1 MKLMVLKLLA
11 FVFLWLWWST
21 CIHVKAENDRL
32 KPGNFVLQ
40 QLHPNGTNTLLWQSF
55 DYPSTLI
62 PTMKLGVNHKT
73 GHQWVLVSSLTDL
86 VLNPGAFSLEWEPK
100 GQELVIRRRGKVCWQ
115 SGKLRNNR
123 FEYIPEEAQRM
134 LKYTIVSNGDEDSF
148 SFNSTNDKLTPRWSF
163 SRSGRLSCNE
173 GYVKADL
180 CYGYNNTGGCQ
191 RWQDLPKCRNPGDLF
206 VKKTLFPDYE
216 NVTFEM
222 NPAFGYSD
230 CEASCWSN
238 CSCDGFSALWVNE
251 TGCTFYHWNSSKNFV
266 DTSVAGVELYMLENT
281 GNITPHNGT
290 KRWIWLSAVIA
301 TTLLIIFLSILCL
314 LKKRKYLGQEKK
326 RKEMVMKMP
335 HSTICD
341 GLSSIEDFGN
351 VFKKGHELNVF
362 DYTLVMMA
370 TNGFSSENKLGQG
383 GFGPVY
389 KGILPT
395 GQEVAVKRL
404 SKTSTQGIMEF
415 KNELTL
421 ICELQHMNL
430 VQLLG
435 CCIHEEEK
443 ILIYEYMP
451 NKSLDFYLFDSS
463 RSKLLDWNKRFN
475 IIEGIAQGLL
485 YLHKYS
491 RLKVVHRDLK
501 ASVIP

>member
-32 KPGNFVLQ
+32 KPGDSLNFSQSLISKSGKYSTIIFRILDEDEYHLGIQSKDKNFDWVEIRKPFSKDYEFLSLNTSGVLKIESRYGKKPIILYSPPQAINNTMAILLDTGNFVLQ

-100 GQELVIRRRGKVCWQ
+100 GQELVIRRRGKVCWR

-281 GNITPHNGT
+281 GNITPHNG
-290 KRWIWLSAVIA
+290 KSNVNLPVDFFFLDYFRS
-301 TTLLIIFLSILCL
+301 TTIMIYMQNIFGLTVHLI
-314 LKKRKYLGQEKK
+314 
-326 RKEMVMKMP
+326 P
-335 HSTICD
+335 
-341 GLSSIEDFGN
+341 
-351 VFKKGHELNVF
+351 
-362 DYTLVMMA
+362 
-370 TNGFSSENKLGQG
+370 
-383 GFGPVY
+383 
-389 KGILPT
+389 
-395 GQEVAVKRL
+395 
-404 SKTSTQGIMEF
+404 
-415 KNELTL
+415 L
-421 ICELQHMNL
+421 I
-430 VQLLG
+430 
-435 CCIHEEEK
+435 
-443 ILIYEYMP
+443 
-451 NKSLDFYLFDSS
+451 
-463 RSKLLDWNKRFN
+463 
-475 IIEGIAQGLL
+475 
-485 YLHKYS
+485 
-491 RLKVVHRDLK
+491 
-501 ASVIP
+501 